1 MKRGEPIAGVSG
13 TVAPMAV
20 SMMRGDE
27 GSKGAGPSALSTATL
42 EAKIDEQT
50 SVLKVPCRPPAA
62 PPPLPPPRPR
72 AALCTPPCLL
82 ATSLRPLSLAAQQ
95 SPHYIHAHP
104 HAHAH
109 AHARALHL
117 SCTCTLLCMGTTPAR
132 LAMHTQELLEVMKA
146 QTDLLKAKT

>member
-62 PPPLPPPRPR
+62 PPPL
-72 AALCTPPCLL
+72 
-82 ATSLRPLSLAAQQ
+82 LSL
-95 SPHYIHAHP
+95 IHI
-104 HAHAH
+104 
-109 AHARALHL
+109 
-117 SCTCTLLCMGTTPAR
+117 
-132 LAMHTQELLEVMKA
+132 
-146 QTDLLKAKT
+146 